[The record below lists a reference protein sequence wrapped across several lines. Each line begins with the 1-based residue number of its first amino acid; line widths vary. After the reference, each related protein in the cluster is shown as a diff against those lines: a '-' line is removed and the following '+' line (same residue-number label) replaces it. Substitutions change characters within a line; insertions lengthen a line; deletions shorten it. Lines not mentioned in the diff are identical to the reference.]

1 MLQNIRIDKV
11 QALDT
16 PLQIKS
22 ELPSSLDIDKYVS
35 LVRSQIEKVLD
46 GEDSK
51 VITIIGPCSI
61 HDPVAAIEYAKFIKT
76 KSDEFSDSQII
87 VMRTYFCKP
96 RTTTG
101 WKGLVYDPD
110 LNGSY
115 DIARGLR
122 LARKTLLEINKLGVV
137 CSMEHLDTISP
148 QYFDDLLVW
157 GAIGARTTE
166 SQVHREL
173 ASGISTPIGFKN
185 GTGGSLDLAV
195 NAVEASI
202 KPHHFMGCDPQGRI
216 SSITT
221 KGNPYC
227 HVILRGGSS
236 GPNYEN
242 KYVNQLRDKL
252 RSRGLTENIIIDF
265 SHGNSGKNYKNQI
278 KVAEDVCG
286 QISMGTVSIKGVMIE
301 SNLVEGKQNL
311 SSSELC
317 FGKSITDCC
326 IGLDESYN
334 ILQMIDKA
342 SRARMRDCK

>member
-1 MLQNIRIDKV
+1 MLLQNRRISKI

-22 ELPSSLDIDKYVS
+22 ELPSPPELIKQVIDVRTQVEDILS
-35 LVRSQIEKVLD
+35 GR
-46 GEDSK
+46 DSRILT
-51 VITIIGPCSI
+51 VIGPCSI
-61 HDPVAAIEYAKFIKT
+61 HDPEAALEYAKYLRRQQEKH
-76 KSDEFSDSQII
+76 QNQQLV

-115 DIARGLR
+115 DIAKGLR
-122 LARKTLLEINKLGVV
+122 VARNTLLEISKLGVA

-157 GAIGARTTE
+157 AAIGARTTE

-195 NAVEASI
+195 NAVEAST
-202 KPHHFMGCDPQGRI
+202 KSHHFMGCDPQGRI

-227 HVILRGGSS
+227 HVILRGGSR
-236 GPNYEN
+236 GPNYAKE
-242 KYVNQLRDKL
+242 YVERVAEKL
-252 RSRGLTENIIIDF
+252 KSRHLLEAIIIDF
-265 SHGNSGKNYKNQI
+265 SHGNSGKDYRRQI
-278 KVAEDVCG
+278 IVAKDVCQ
-286 QISMGTVSIKGVMIE
+286 QIRDGCTSIRGIMVE
-301 SNLVEGKQNL
+301 SNLVEGKQKL
-311 SSSELC
+311 SDAPLV
-317 FGKSITDCC
+317 FGKSVTDCC
-326 IGLDESYN
+326 VGINESDQ
-334 ILQMIDKA
+334 ILNMLSEAQIE
-342 SRARMRDCK
+342 RG

>member
-1 MLQNIRIDKV
+1 MLQNIRISNI

-22 ELPSSLDIDKYVS
+22 ELPSNPEIDKYVME
-35 LVRSQIEKVLD
+35 VRNNIENVLS
-46 GEDSK
+46 GKDSR
-51 VITIIGPCSI
+51 IISIVGPCSI
-61 HDPVAAIEYAKFIKT
+61 HDPKAALEYAKYLKEKHT
-76 KSDEFSDSQII
+76 EHKDSQII
-87 VMRTYFCKP
+87 VMRTYFSKP

-115 DIARGLR
+115 DIAKGLR
-122 LARKTLLEINKLGVV
+122 LARKTLLEISRLGVA

-195 NAVEASI
+195 NAVEAST

-221 KGNPYC
+221 KGNPFC
-227 HVILRGGSS
+227 HVILRGGSN
-236 GPNYEN
+236 GPNYQKEF
-242 KYVNQLRDKL
+242 VETVCAKL
-252 RSRGLTENIIIDF
+252 RSRSLDENVIIDF

-278 KVAEDVCG
+278 TVAKNVCQ
-286 QISMGTVSIKGVMIE
+286 QIADGNISISGIMIE

-311 SSSELC
+311 SNSVLS
-317 FGKSITDCC
+317 FGQSITDCC
-326 IGLDESYN
+326 IGLDETN
-334 ILQMIDKA
+334 RILDMLSNA
-342 SRARMRDCK
+342 YTSRKLKG